1 MKRNDINIPKIHI
14 DPEKLIKEDM
24 DITLMAKHDAFYRRI
39 VEYVLNKIEG
49 TEDGNTLAILVDD
62 QGVEYDMQLPPE
74 GYSKSLGKANEFFLF
89 IEEYETCELI
99 KQLNQY
105 LDDE

>member
-14 DPEKLIKEDM
+14 DPDKLVKGDM
-24 DITLMAKHDAFYRRI
+24 DMTLMAKHDAFFRRI
-39 VEYVLNKIEG
+39 VEYVLNKVEG
-49 TEDGNTLAILVDD
+49 TEDGDTLAILVDD

-74 GYSKSLGKANEFFLF
+74 GYTKSLSKANEFFLA

-105 LDDE
+105 LSDE

>member
-39 VEYVLNKIEG
+39 VEYVLNKVEG
-49 TEDGNTLAILVDD
+49 TEDGNTLAI
-62 QGVEYDMQLPPE
+62 
-74 GYSKSLGKANEFFLF
+74 
-89 IEEYETCELI
+89 
-99 KQLNQY
+99 
-105 LDDE
+105 